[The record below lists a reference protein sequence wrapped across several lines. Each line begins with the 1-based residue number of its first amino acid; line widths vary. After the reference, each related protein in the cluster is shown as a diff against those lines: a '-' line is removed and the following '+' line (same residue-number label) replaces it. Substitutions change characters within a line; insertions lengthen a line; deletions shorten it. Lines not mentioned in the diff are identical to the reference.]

1 MFTHCP
7 INLQTIPSHR
17 LNYKLHREKIN
28 CKWNHLQQNQI
39 NQKQRKIHKTNAIII
54 ISYFFLIFG
63 WNFTTYAKKPATKLQ
78 SWLKRTWDTC
88 SIYLSLCA
96 IFETSGHLDVT
107 QSVMQTIFQT
117 TLLLLFFY
125 YSRDF
130 YFRIYGFQF
139 SLIYIVVDR
148 IWIMT
153 FLVAREMRMAD

>member
-1 MFTHCP
+1 MKPLAAKSNQSKT
-7 INLQTIPSHR
+7 
-17 LNYKLHREKIN
+17 EKN
-28 CKWNHLQQNQI
+28 PQNQCHNYYLI
-39 NQKQRKIHKTNAIII
+39 
-54 ISYFFLIFG
+54 FFPIFG
-63 WNFTTYAKKPATKLQ
+63 WNFTTYTKKPATKLQ

-117 TLLLLFFY
+117 KHQFQFYSTLLLLFFY

-139 SLIYIVVDR
+139 FFIYIVVDR